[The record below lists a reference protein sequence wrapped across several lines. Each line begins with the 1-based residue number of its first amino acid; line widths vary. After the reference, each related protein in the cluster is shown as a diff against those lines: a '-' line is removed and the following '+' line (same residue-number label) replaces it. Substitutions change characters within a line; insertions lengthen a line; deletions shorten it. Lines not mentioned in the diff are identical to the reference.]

1 MYRTENIDVSNECE
15 HNFNVKWWIH
25 FNNFSSDQY
34 KFKWFFMRI
43 FIRFISYLHQ
53 FGVEYF
59 MLIKRNKFFEFFKF
73 ICFFITFSKKFSK
86 LSYDAICFSFFLIYV
101 FSKAND
107 VSIELKSEEYENSRI
122 KMTSIVSHISIN
134 FSFQWIFALFNISI
148 ERKFFNETDV
158 QKKKFWFLTKSLKM
172 TTMMLSW
179 CIFQAM

>member
-1 MYRTENIDVSNECE
+1 
-15 HNFNVKWWIH
+15 
-25 FNNFSSDQY
+25 
-34 KFKWFFMRI
+34 MRI
-43 FIRFISYLHQ
+43 FIHFILNLHQ
-53 FGVEYF
+53 FDVKYF
-59 MLIKRNKFFEFFKF
+59 MSIKRNKFFKSFTFV
-73 ICFFITFSKKFSK
+73 CFLITFFRKFSK
-86 LSYDAICFSFFLIYV
+86 SSYNSICFSFFLIHV

-107 VSIELKSEEYENSRI
+107 VSIELKSTKYKNNRI
-122 KMTSIVSHISIN
+122 KITLIVLHISIN